1 MLIVLQ
7 ETQTQKKSK
16 QIHFKDYSD
25 SQIRFQELQFKAY
38 DERDLEEI
46 ETADALDRFKK
57 LHHFD
62 EEKKLKMQADLYEP
76 QDTELF
82 EVSESINFDL
92 SVSQMQISD
101 KINPQTCLIASTFH
115 SKVAAGIL
123 Y

>member
-1 MLIVLQ
+1 
-7 ETQTQKKSK
+7 
-16 QIHFKDYSD
+16 
-25 SQIRFQELQFKAY
+25 LQFKAY

-115 SKVAAGIL
+115 SKVAAGSL